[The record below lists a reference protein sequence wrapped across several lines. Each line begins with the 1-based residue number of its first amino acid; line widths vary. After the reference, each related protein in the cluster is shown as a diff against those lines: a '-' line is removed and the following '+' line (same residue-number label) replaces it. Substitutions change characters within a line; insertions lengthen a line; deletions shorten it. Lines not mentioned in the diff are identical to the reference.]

1 MRTIGFS
8 TKKRRYIM
16 KKMGYIIVGFIIASI
31 IAVICMPETTTTSDN
46 INVTYTNV
54 SYEDEGMVV
63 SGYITFDE

>member
-1 MRTIGFS
+1 
-8 TKKRRYIM
+8 M

-31 IAVICMPETTTTSDN
+31 IAVIFMPETTTTSDN

-54 SYEDEGMVV
+54 SYEDDGMVV

>member
-1 MRTIGFS
+1 
-8 TKKRRYIM
+8 M

-31 IAVICMPETTTTSDN
+31 IAVICMPEATTSDN

-54 SYEDEGMVV
+54 SYEDDGMVV